1 MNSDQASIKAHVCPF
16 WKTSATGLV
25 RLLIH
30 DEQVASVN
38 AKAVLVGL
46 SWDIYYAHK
55 NSSMLDD
62 NQFFSY
68 FKILFFYFGH
78 VERSNPA
85 SASV

>member
-1 MNSDQASIKAHVCPF
+1 MKAHVCPF
-16 WKTSATGLV
+16 CKTSATGLV

-55 NSSMLDD
+55 ISSILDD
-62 NQFFSY
+62 NQIFFI
-68 FKILFFYFGH
+68 F
-78 VERSNPA
+78 
-85 SASV
+85 